1 MNRRRKPFYLFA
13 LLLALFPAI
22 GVFVEALES
31 GFATLTGWQWP
42 LLLAL
47 PVLAWLWFRHF
58 SVLGCQDA
66 CKPDD
71 AELMEKPDRTG
82 RP

>member
-1 MNRRRKPFYLFA
+1 MNPRYKPFYLFA

-31 GFATLTGWQWP
+31 GFAALLWWQWL

-47 PVLAWLWFRHF
+47 LVLAWAWFRHF

-66 CKPDD
+66 CNLDD
-71 AELMEKPDRTG
+71 PGKVQNPG
-82 RP
+82 RHP